1 MSRPKI
7 TKIQVWIDGKGP
19 IDIDPANTDAIFF
32 TDQAVRDLLAPY
44 YSTGK
49 GAGRGIDPLAEWNT
63 TTSTGT
69 LPAYMIKIPM
79 CSVITG

>member
-1 MSRPKI
+1 MSRSQV
-7 TKIQVWIDGKGP
+7 TKIQLWVDGKGP

-63 TTSTGT
+63 TTSTGME
-69 LPAYMIKIPM
+69 PPYMIKIPM

>member
-1 MSRPKI
+1 MPRPQI
-7 TKIQVWIDGKGP
+7 TKIQIWVNGKGP

-32 TDQAVRDLLAPY
+32 TDQAVRDILAPY
-44 YSTGK
+44 YSTGA
-49 GAGRGIDPLAEWNT
+49 GAARGIDAIAEWNT
-63 TTSTGT
+63 PTSTGT